1 MRVSGVQSRNS
12 EMARLI
18 GLFFIHGMALGMWF
32 VPLSTL
38 LPAYG
43 LEAYKPYIYA
53 TGAISAFISPLI
65 FGALADQR
73 FAPATLLRWLSVA
86 SAVCLLFTSLAI
98 EKGWGVTWILI
109 LFQLH
114 ALCVTPSWSL
124 STTLVLA
131 RLDNAA
137 REFGPIRACGT
148 FGWIV
153 GCWVVS
159 YVLQS
164 DRSIITGYTAA
175 AVWLLVAASTYMV
188 PSVSPSAP
196 TSKRSWKEAL
206 GLDAWRLLKNRNHC
220 VVFVTAALYNISLA
234 AFYPYTP
241 LHLEALGFEKTSA
254 IMTLGQVTEIIAML
268 GLAWVM
274 GRFRIKTLFL
284 AGIGF
289 GAFRYALCML
299 DNQPSLLIGIALHGF
314 AFTLFFITVPIYL
327 DREVATHYRA
337 RAQALFTLMF
347 GGFGNLF
354 GYLGSGWFF
363 AKTTTG
369 NHTNWQYFWG
379 GMSAIAALVFVIFAL
394 TFRERASDK
403 PINEL

>member
-1 MRVSGVQSRNS
+1 
-12 EMARLI
+12 MARLI

-73 FAPATLLRWLSVA
+73 FAPASLLRWLSVA
-86 SAVCLLFTSLAI
+86 SAVCLFFTSMAI
-98 EKGWGVTWILI
+98 ERGWGVTWVLI
-109 LFQLH
+109 LCQLH

-124 STTLVLA
+124 STTVVLA
-131 RLDNAA
+131 RLENAT

-153 GCWVVS
+153 GCWIVS

-164 DRSIITGYTAA
+164 DRSIITGYAGA
-175 AVWLLVAASTYMV
+175 VVWLLVAASTYMV
-188 PSVSPSAP
+188 PNVPPSALA
-196 TSKRSWKEAL
+196 TKRNWKEAL
-206 GLDAWRLLKNRNHC
+206 GLDAWQLLKNRNHC

-241 LHLEALGFEKTSA
+241 LHLEALGFVKTSA
-254 IMTLGQVTEIIAML
+254 IMTLGQVMEIIAML

-274 GRFRIKTLFL
+274 GRWRIKTLFL

-289 GAFRYALCML
+289 GVLRYALCML
-299 DNQPSLLIGIALHGF
+299 DNKPSLLVGIALHGF
-314 AFTLFFITVPIYL
+314 AFTLYFITVPIYL
-327 DREVATHYRA
+327 DREVPVQYRA
-337 RAQALFTLMF
+337 RAQALFTLML

-354 GYLGSGWFF
+354 GYLGAGWWFNETTSGH
-363 AKTTTG
+363 T
-369 NHTNWQYFWG
+369 TNWPYFWG
-379 GMSAIAALVFVIFAL
+379 GMSAAAALVFVIFAL
-394 TFRERASDK
+394 AFRDRSADPDTEKPASF
-403 PINEL
+403 